1 MRRVLIA
8 LPLVVTAIAC
18 GPSQQPPPF
27 KAVVDTKTLMS
38 SMMERQAD
46 IVWESVG
53 SVITGNDIVERQPR
67 TDEEWVVVRNAAI
80 SVTETGNLLMIAPR
94 AGDDGWMKAAAGLIV
109 QGERMIAAVDR
120 KDPKAVFDVG
130 SDLYDSCVACH
141 MHYMPAIRD
150 MYK

>member
-8 LPLVVTAIAC
+8 LPLVVTVVAC
-18 GPSQQPPPF
+18 APSQQPPPF

-53 SVITGNDIVERQPR
+53 SVITGNDIIERQPH
-67 TDEEWVVVRNAAI
+67 TDEEWAAVRNAAI

-109 QGERMIAAVDR
+109 QGERMIAAVDK

-130 SDLYDSCVACH
+130 SDLYDACVTCH
-141 MHYMPAIRD
+141 MHYMPAIKD